1 MQLLLSA
8 GACSGIND
16 GCMSADQLEASSF
29 CMGFWCDSA
38 GIENALHVIYID
50 ASVAADDRALSSFK
64 TQTESRRDYAAR
76 ARGAMHASLWHIRF
90 ADFVCRDRT
99 SGR

>member
-16 GCMSADQLEASSF
+16 GCKAADQLEALSF
-29 CMGFWCDSA
+29 WVGVWCDSA
-38 GIENALHVIYID
+38 GIENVSHVIYTD

-64 TQTESRRDYAAR
+64 TQTESRRGYAAR
-76 ARGAMHASLWHIRF
+76 ARGAMHASLWHIRN